1 MVNRTRRRGVIGGSG
16 AGGVVAVDRDTPSAY
31 GETGPSITSETLSVI
46 PELSISIPASEGDV
60 LLVSLSGT
68 FGTNA
73 GSAQTVFFDYT
84 VDGIPQFPDTLEHLV
99 RSVDTDLVS
108 WTDIHV
114 VTAGEITAGE
124 VTVEPLWGSLNAALQ
139 LRPVF
144 NVVNL
149 GATA

>member
-1 MVNRTRRRGVIGGSG
+1 MMSRIRRRYAGGG
-16 AGGVVAVDRDTPSAY
+16 GGGGVVAAERDTPSAY
-31 GETGPSITSETLSVI
+31 GETGPSITSATLTVI

-84 VDGIPQFPDTLEHLV
+84 VNGVTQFPDTLEHQV

-139 LRPVF
+139 LRPIF

-149 GATA
+149 GAAA